1 MYPLGLQPI
10 GLILRKYISSWRTL
24 GPRLASVSSD
34 ARRRASHKLTRIL
47 AWLALFSILFAL
59 ELSHAGPPHADDAL
73 AYKTSA
79 LFSLLL
85 FLFLPDWMLTTLL
98 AALACFMGWH
108 ALTSAAL
115 TAGAA
120 MVVIGIS
127 PVLALLFAC
136 SAQPQAAGRR
146 NRPNWLAEDPFFD
159 FRGRRR

>member
-10 GLILRKYISSWRTL
+10 GLILREYISSVRTL
-24 GPRLASVSSD
+24 GSCLTSVSSD
-34 ARRRASHKLTRIL
+34 TRRRASHKLTRIL

-59 ELSHAGPPHADDAL
+59 ELSHAGPPQADDAR

-79 LFSLLL
+79 LVSLML

-98 AALACFMGWH
+98 AALACYMVWH
-108 ALTSAAL
+108 ALTSNSL

-136 SAQPQAAGRR
+136 STQSQAAGRR

-159 FRGRRR
+159 FCGRRR

>member
-10 GLILRKYISSWRTL
+10 GLILSEYLSSWRTP
-24 GPRLASVSSD
+24 GSRLTSVRSD
-34 ARRRASHKLTRIL
+34 VLRHARPKLTRIL

-59 ELSHAGPPHADDAL
+59 ELAHAGPPQADDAL

-98 AALACFMGWH
+98 AALACYMGWH
-108 ALTSAAL
+108 ALTSTAL

-127 PVLALLFAC
+127 PVLAFVFAC
-136 SAQPQAAGRR
+136 FAQPPAAGRR
-146 NRPNWLAEDPFFD
+146 GRPNWLAEDPFFD
-159 FRGRRR
+159 FCGRRR